1 MDNIAKEQ
9 ALPFWRGDI
18 LFASLMFVAACVAF
32 WFASHESG
40 LMLHGYGWPTATFFL
55 AYGIFT
61 ITVGYPHPGF
71 GHVSFDR
78 VAQVASILV
87 LGPLDAAWINGLASL
102 IYPWHR
108 LFNNVPFRT
117 VVVASLHNAGMMTL
131 VVLGCGLLYTYLG
144 GPIPLEYLTP
154 TTAGLL
160 LLLMLSMQL
169 VNDLSMLALMHLRGA
184 NISRLLSVFST
195 GVELASGLIAIVVAL
210 VFVRLETQV
219 FAVLLVVLCLG
230 MLVLKNYAHM
240 RQHLEYLVDKRTE
253 ELRLK
258 TIELEQQAT
267 HDKLT
272 GLFNRRYADDY
283 LQREIEASRRHDREF
298 TVALADIDHFK
309 QINDRFSHAVGD
321 RVLERIS
328 KILVERCRK
337 TDVVARYGGE
347 EFLLCFPDT
356 SSEFAEQICGQIR
369 KAVERAD
376 WAEVVGDPDSNLR
389 ITISFGIAEVSDD
402 SRRTS
407 ILSDADDRL
416 YMAKHKGRNRVVA

>member
-1 MDNIAKEQ
+1 
-9 ALPFWRGDI
+9 
-18 LFASLMFVAACVAF
+18 
-32 WFASHESG
+32 
-40 LMLHGYGWPTATFFL
+40 
-55 AYGIFT
+55 
-61 ITVGYPHPGF
+61 
-71 GHVSFDR
+71 
-78 VAQVASILV
+78 
-87 LGPLDAAWINGLASL
+87 
-102 IYPWHR
+102 
-108 LFNNVPFRT
+108 

>member
-18 LFASLMFVAACVAF
+18 LFASFMFVAACVAF
-32 WFASHESG
+32 WFASRDSG
-40 LMLHGYGWPTATFFL
+40 LMLHGYGWSTATFFF
-55 AYGIFT
+55 AFGIFT

-169 VNDLSMLALMHLRGA
+169 VNDLSMLVLMHLRGA

-321 RVLERIS
+321 KVLERIS
-328 KILVERCRK
+328 RILVERCRK

-376 WAEVVGDPDSNLR
+376 WAEVVGDASSNLR

-407 ILSDADDRL
+407 ILSDADERL
-416 YMAKHKGRNRVVA
+416 YMAKHKGRNRIVA

>member
-1 MDNIAKEQ
+1 
-9 ALPFWRGDI
+9 
-18 LFASLMFVAACVAF
+18 MFVAACVAF
-32 WFASHESG
+32 WFASRDSG
-40 LMLHGYGWPTATFFL
+40 LMLHGYGWSTATFFF
-55 AYGIFT
+55 AFGIFT

-169 VNDLSMLALMHLRGA
+169 VNDLSMLVLMHLRGA

-321 RVLERIS
+321 KVLERIS
-328 KILVERCRK
+328 RILVERCRK

-376 WAEVVGDPDSNLR
+376 WAEVVGDASSNLR

-407 ILSDADDRL
+407 ILSDADERL
-416 YMAKHKGRNRVVA
+416 YMAKHKGRNRIVA

>member
-1 MDNIAKEQ
+1 
-9 ALPFWRGDI
+9 
-18 LFASLMFVAACVAF
+18 MFVSACVAF
-32 WFASHESG
+32 WFASRDSG
-40 LMLHGYGWPTATFFL
+40 LMLHDFGWPTAAFFF
-55 AYGIFT
+55 AFGIFT

-87 LGPLDAAWINGLASL
+87 LGPVDAAWINGLASL

-108 LFNNVPFRT
+108 LFNDVPLRT
-117 VVVASLHNAGMMTL
+117 VIVASLHNSGMMTL

-144 GPIPLEYLTP
+144 GPIPLQYLTP

-169 VNDLSMLALMHLRGA
+169 VNDLSMLVLMYLRGA
-184 NISRLLSVFST
+184 NPSRLLSVFST
-195 GVELASGLIAIVVAL
+195 GVELASGLIAIIVAL
-210 VFVRLETQV
+210 VFIRLEVQV

-230 MLVLKNYAHM
+230 MLVLKKYAQM
-240 RQHLEYLVDKRTE
+240 RQHLEFLVDERTE

-258 TIELEQQAT
+258 SIELEQQAT

-283 LQREIEASRRHDREF
+283 LQREIEASRRHDRSL
-298 TVALADIDHFK
+298 TVALADVDHFK
-309 QINDRFSHAVGD
+309 QVNDRFSHAVGD
-321 RVLERIS
+321 RVLE
-328 KILVERCRK
+328 KMAQILLERCRK

-369 KAVERAD
+369 KAVERTD
-376 WAEVVGDPDSNLR
+376 WSEVIGDSGSNLR

-416 YMAKHKGRNRVVA
+416 YMAKHRGRNRVVA